1 MKTVKFLA
9 VLSAAAMV
17 FACAPK
23 ANVTD
28 VEADALES
36 IENAK
41 PVSLNKLL
49 PSKGLTDS
57 TSYLIG
63 LNFGYFIKMN
73 NFGDK
78 LNYTM
83 IRKGMRDF
91 MNAEGNPQSPE
102 FSKSLRIGLEEM
114 DQVFSAFLQKRSEYI
129 AEKNLR
135 DGEKFLERN
144 KKKAGVNV
152 TESGL
157 QYKVITEGEGAPIAE
172 NDTLQVY
179 YKGTFV
185 DGEQFDAREEGQDG
199 EVVEPFE
206 FGLHGGYRGVIQG
219 WVEGLQLV
227 NEGSEVELYIPSDL
241 AYGKQAYNMEP
252 NKTLIFN
259 IKVVKVKKFV
269 APVEEETEE

>member
-9 VLSAAAMV
+9 VLAAASMA

-23 ANVTD
+23 PNVAD
-28 VEADALES
+28 PEAEALEAV
-36 IENAK
+36 ENAK
-41 PVSLNKLL
+41 PVNINKLL

-73 NFGDK
+73 NFGED
-78 LNYTM
+78 LNYAM
-83 IRKGMRDF
+83 IKKGMSDF
-91 MNAEGNPQSPE
+91 MRAKGNPQSPE
-102 FSKSLRIGLEEM
+102 FNDQLKISLDAM
-114 DQVFSAFLQKRSEYI
+114 NDVFSSFIGKRSEYV

-135 DGEKFLERN
+135 DGEKFLEKN
-144 KKKAGVNV
+144 KKKAGVLV

-157 QYKVITEGEGAPIAE
+157 QYKVITEGEGAEIAE
-172 NDTLQVY
+172 NDTLKVY
-179 YKGTFV
+179 YKGTFI
-185 DGEQFDAREEGQDG
+185 DGEQFDAREEGKDG

-206 FGLHGGYRGVIQG
+206 FELHGGYRGVIQG

-227 NEGSEVELYIPSDL
+227 KEGSEVELYIPSEL

-252 NKTLIFN
+252 NKTLVFN
-259 IKVVKVKKFV
+259 IKVVEVKKFV
-269 APVEEETEE
+269 APVEETEE